1 MFPPQNAAISALKH
15 GTFPDGFRTPKKE
28 HGNEVIDDANP
39 MFLTNTN
46 DVDYHSIFLP
56 KQTPFFIFYEHELYE
71 SYGFFLQKPTLFF
84 IFNEHELY
92 ESYGFFLPKQTPVL
106 ILNEHGLDESYG

>member
-28 HGNEVIDDANP
+28 HGNEAIDDANP

-46 DVDYHSIFLP
+46 DVDYHSFFLP
-56 KQTPFFIFYEHELYE
+56 KQTPFFIF
-71 SYGFFLQKPTLFF
+71 
-84 IFNEHELY
+84 NEHGLY

-106 ILNEHGLDESYG
+106 ILNEHELDESYG